1 MLRLLIA
8 THNRGKQKEYR
19 ELLCSLPIELCIPS
33 DLGLSLDVAEN
44 GSTYMENAVNKAT
57 TFQQASGLVTIA
69 DDSGLEVDA
78 LGGMPGVRS
87 RRYGD
92 PGDDDTTRY
101 ERLLRAL
108 RETPWPERGARFI
121 CALALA
127 TSAGE
132 LRRATGVC
140 EGRITLA
147 PRGENGFGY
156 DPVFLVAE
164 QGLTMAELPPGLKN
178 RISHRARAVQAL
190 FPILTDLAENHSQR
204 LDRRWAC

>member
-1 MLRLLIA
+1 VLRLLIA
-8 THNRGKQKEYR
+8 THNRGKQREYR
-19 ELLCSLPIELCIPS
+19 QLLGSLPIDLCVPS

-44 GSTYMENAVNKAT
+44 GSTYMDNAVNKAT
-57 TFQQASGLVTIA
+57 AFQQASRLVTIA

-92 PGDDDTTRY
+92 PGDDDAARY

-108 RETPWPERGARFI
+108 QETPWPERRARFL
-121 CALALA
+121 CAIALA
-127 TSAGE
+127 TCNGE
-132 LRRATGVC
+132 LHCATGVC

-147 PRGENGFGY
+147 PKGENGFGY

-164 QGLTMAELPPGLKN
+164 QGRTMAELRPGLKN
-178 RISHRARAVQAL
+178 RVSHRARAVQAL
-190 FPILTDLAENHSQR
+190 LPILMDLAEGQSQR
-204 LDRRWAC
+204 LDRKWAC